1 MIDSVRGTLLAKEPT
16 MAVVE
21 CGGVG
26 YACRTTL
33 HTLSGL
39 GALGEEVRLYTH
51 LAVREDSVDLFG
63 FSTRQER
70 HCFEMLISVSGV
82 GPKAAL
88 AILSDVTPDRFAL
101 LVASGDSKSFTK
113 TKGIGAKTAQRIVL
127 ELKDKI
133 AKEHMGEIHAAEAFS
148 ASAAA
153 SLGGDNME
161 DAIAAL
167 MVLGYT
173 QGEVVPLLAKW
184 IELAVSGIDQ
194 ADFAAD
200 RSRLQSSVGV
210 YFSQIG
216 LLVWIRKMCQSKK
229 RM

>member
-153 SLGGDNME
+153 SLGGDNIE

-173 QGEVVPLLAKW
+173 QGEVVPLLAKLDPNLPSQ
-184 IELAVSGIDQ
+184 ELIKQ
-194 ADFAAD
+194 TL
-200 RSRLQSSVGV
+200 R
-210 YFSQIG
+210 QIG
-216 LLVWIRKMCQSKK
+216 AASNR
-229 RM
+229 R